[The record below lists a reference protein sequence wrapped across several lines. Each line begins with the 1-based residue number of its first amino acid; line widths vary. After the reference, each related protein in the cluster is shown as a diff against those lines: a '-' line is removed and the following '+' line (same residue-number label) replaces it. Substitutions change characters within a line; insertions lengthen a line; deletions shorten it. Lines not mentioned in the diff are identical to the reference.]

1 MCVCAQVMFMLPHV
15 IRTAVVAGTC
25 GHLDFH
31 SIGDMWWS
39 KDPLLFACS
48 PDSSSGSSTANS
60 AVSLFAL
67 FLRLIPSGMLFQ
79 MGATCGEVPPY
90 FMSYTAA
97 EAGRINTL
105 VSYSLRCFLL
115 LSHYAFLIVSP

>member
-1 MCVCAQVMFMLPHV
+1 MFMLPHV

-25 GHLDFH
+25 NHLDFH
-31 SIGDMWWS
+31 SMGEMWWS
-39 KDPLLFACS
+39 KDPMLFACS
-48 PDSSSGSSTANS
+48 PDSNSSSSTS
-60 AVSLFAL
+60 TAVPLFAL

-97 EAGRINTL
+97 EAGRINAL
-105 VSYSLRCFLL
+105 VSIHSFTIFCLVAIASPRSMDLLRM
-115 LSHYAFLIVSP
+115 